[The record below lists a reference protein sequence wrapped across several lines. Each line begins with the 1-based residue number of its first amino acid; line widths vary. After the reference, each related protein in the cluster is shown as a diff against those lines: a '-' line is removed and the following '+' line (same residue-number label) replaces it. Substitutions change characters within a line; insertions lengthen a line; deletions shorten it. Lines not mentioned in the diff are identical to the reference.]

1 MNQKISRQM
10 LPKIKAPKFK
20 VASKFIL
27 NEYELRCLML
37 EVAKGNIQSGIS
49 VVDMQSKQ
57 KGVIRE
63 DGAISTYLGRS
74 LKMNGEL
81 MVQLSEISNRNIRE
95 LHKLLELHKL
105 SKKDTIKLDGMEM
118 ITKYAMETIGIKN
131 QKRKI

>member
-1 MNQKISRQM
+1 
-10 LPKIKAPKFK
+10 
-20 VASKFIL
+20 
-27 NEYELRCLML
+27 
-37 EVAKGNIQSGIS
+37 
-49 VVDMQSKQ
+49 
-57 KGVIRE
+57 
-63 DGAISTYLGRS
+63 
-74 LKMNGEL
+74 

>member
-1 MNQKISRQM
+1 M
-10 LPKIKAPKFK
+10 LPKVKAPKFK

-37 EVAKGNIQSGIS
+37 EVAKGNIQSGIP

-57 KGVIRE
+57 KGFIRE
-63 DGAISTYLGRS
+63 DGAISTFIGRS

-81 MVQLSEISNRNIRE
+81 MLELMEISNQNIRE

-105 SKKDTIKLDGMEM
+105 SKKDTIKLDGMEV

-131 QKRKI
+131 KKQLI

>member
-1 MNQKISRQM
+1 MKQIIAREM
-10 LPKIKAPKFK
+10 LPKIKPPKFK
-20 VASKFIL
+20 VAGKYIL

-37 EVAKGNIQSGIS
+37 EIAKGNIQSGIS

-57 KGVIRE
+57 KGFIRE
-63 DGAISTYLGRS
+63 DGAISTYLGCS

-81 MVQLSEISNRNIRE
+81 MLQLSEISNRNIRE

-118 ITKYAMETIGIKN
+118 ITKYAMETMGIKN
-131 QKRKI
+131 KKRKI